1 METHTIFLGKSAKY
15 YKSISLILIKIPK
28 SFKGTRQNDS
38 KCYKV
43 ESNIIYSKESSEKH
57 KMSNGVEGLVPLDIK
72 MYFMVS
78 KVKAM

>member
-1 METHTIFLGKSAKY
+1 M
-15 YKSISLILIKIPK
+15 ILNVIRWKA
-28 SFKGTRQNDS
+28 
-38 KCYKV
+38 
-43 ESNIIYSKESSEKH
+43 IYSTESSEKH